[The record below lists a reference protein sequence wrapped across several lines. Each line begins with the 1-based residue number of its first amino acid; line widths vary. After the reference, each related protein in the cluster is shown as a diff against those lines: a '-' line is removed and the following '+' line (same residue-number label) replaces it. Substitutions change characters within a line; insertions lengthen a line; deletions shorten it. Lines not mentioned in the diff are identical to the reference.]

1 MFLLGSQLGD
11 ETFYALFFAF
21 WFWNIGRNRRILEVE
36 IEEYRDGI
44 EEYRDGIEEYR
55 GWNTNRCWTREN
67 VASHCF
73 LFETNEL

>member
-55 GWNTNRCWTREN
+55 GWNRRISGVEIEERILAVGN
-67 VASHCF
+67 
-73 LFETNEL
+73 